1 MEKLKMFQTT
11 NQLRYPQ
18 QVPEIHTG
26 FSVSTLKLSA
36 LEPPASAVGSVG
48 SVGSTGSANPSVS
61 GAAVTTLV
69 LAKPQ

>member
-1 MEKLKMFQTT
+1 MFQTT

-48 SVGSTGSANPSVS
+48 SVGSAGSTGSANPSVS